1 MTCSIFRLDHSKY
14 SLALA
19 LCAAGFGL
27 ALSGPARA
35 DAIDG
40 TWCSVQ
46 EAKMLTIQGS
56 QLIVDRSVSTGQYSR
71 HNFIADWPVPTAQ
84 DSEKGTRIHLRLMG
98 ETTMIGIKIRANGE
112 TTAPETWHRCQP
124 VT

>member
-1 MTCSIFRLDHSKY
+1 MTGSSFRPHSSSW
-14 SLALA
+14 SLKLA
-19 LCAAGFGL
+19 LCALGL
-27 ALSGPARA
+27 VVSGTAMA
-35 DAIDG
+35 DSIDG

-46 EAKMLTIQGS
+46 EARMLTIQGS

-84 DSEKGTRIHLRLMG
+84 ESEKGTRIHLRLMG
-98 ETTMIGIKIRANGE
+98 ETTMVGVKIRANGE

-124 VT
+124 AT

>member
-46 EAKMLTIQGS
+46 EARMLTIQGS

-71 HNFIADWPVPTAQ
+71 HNLRRSMRHNSQQKRIVRFIV
-84 DSEKGTRIHLRLMG
+84 
-98 ETTMIGIKIRANGE
+98 
-112 TTAPETWHRCQP
+112 
-124 VT
+124 